1 MRSDLRVSIDCAR
14 GRVIRLDQGAPAIT
28 EAHRLYGLAVM
39 PQDIAAGAET
49 WIQLFKTGAFYDWR
63 YGDFSIT
70 SDDLRAMVENFETR
84 EPAVP
89 GDYDHSFQMGEG
101 SLSAGWTKAVELR
114 ADDSEMWGLVVLT
127 ERAAGAVSAGEYRF
141 ISPEFS
147 LNHMNERGEAI
158 GPCLLAW
165 GLTNRPFL
173 EGMAEVSL
181 AASRDG
187 RVLVCQSAAANG
199 NHPKEGNEMDLDKL
213 RKALGL
219 ADDATEAVIL
229 AAITERTALALN
241 APGPDA
247 VILTKS
253 EVEDLRAKAQS
264 GEQASEAL
272 RLSTRDQA
280 LDAAVRE
287 GKLAPVALDAFK
299 AMWDADPDSTRK
311 ALDALPVVE
320 QFKREASGETAD
332 APGSD
337 DPEASIGQ
345 RIETRAQALMVA
357 TPTLSLAAAYEQAD
371 AELRPRAGKAA

>member
-1 MRSDLRVSIDCAR
+1 MSADLHVAVDCTR
-14 GRVIRLDQGAPAIT
+14 GRVIRLDQGGPAIT

-49 WIQLFKTGAFYDWR
+49 WIQLFKAGAFYDWR

-70 SDDLRAMVENFETR
+70 PDDLRAMVANFETR

-114 ADDSEMWGLVVLT
+114 ADDSEMWGQVVLT
-127 ERAAGAVSAGEYRF
+127 ERATAAVAAGEYRF

-187 RVLVCQSAAANG
+187 RVLVCQSAAAKET
-199 NHPKEGNEMDLDKL
+199 HPKEGNEMDLDKL

-219 ADDATEAVIL
+219 ADDATEEMVL
-229 AAITERTALALN
+229 SSVGQLALS
-241 APGPDA
+241 APRADQI
-247 VILTKS
+247 ILS
-253 EVEDLRAKAQS
+253 RAEVEDLRAQATK
-264 GEQASEAL
+264 GEQAAETL
-272 RLSTRDQA
+272 RLSQRDSTI
-280 LDAAVRE
+280 DGAVRE
-287 GKLAPVALDAFK
+287 GRLAPVAVDQFK
-299 AMWDADPDSTRK
+299 ALWDVNPEATAV
-311 ALDALPVVE
+311 ALSAMPVIE
-320 QFKREASGETAD
+320 QFKREAVSASD
-332 APGSD
+332 APGAD
-337 DPEASIGQ
+337 DPQASIGA
-345 RIETRAQALMVA
+345 RIETRAQALVKA
-357 TPTLSLAAAYEQAD
+357 SPTLSLATAYEMAD